1 MSEKGGISV
10 QTQHI
15 FPVIKKWLYSE
26 KDIFL
31 REVVSNA
38 SDAITKI
45 KHLSAIGEAKNVDG
59 DFIIK
64 VIIDKDVGTLTV
76 TDNGIGMSEDE
87 VKKYL
92 NQIALSGALDFVEKY
107 GSGKSDDGIIGHF
120 GLGFYSSFMIAD
132 TVTVR
137 TKSFTDVPAVEWICT
152 SDGEYD
158 MHECDKNERGTE
170 VIMNV
175 SEDEKEYL
183 VKETISAVLDK
194 YCSFMPYPI
203 YLEVKGEPP
212 AEKKEKN
219 ENGEDV
225 VTVIEPKPVN
235 DTEPLWQK
243 NPSQCTEE
251 EYANFY
257 RKVFADYKEPLF
269 HIHINADYPLNF
281 KGILYFP
288 QISHEYQSLE
298 GQIKLFYNRVF
309 VADNIKEVIPDYLL
323 MLKGVLD
330 CPELPLN
337 VSRSYLQNSQYVA
350 KISAHIVKKVC
361 DKLNSLFNTERENY
375 ENFWDDI
382 KTFAEYAC
390 MRDKKFYDKIKDVLL
405 YKTITSEK
413 TEYLTMKEYLAKA
426 GTDKKI
432 YYANDVTQQAL
443 YINMF
448 KAQNIPVITFP
459 HLMDN
464 QFITAIEQYED
475 GLKFSRIDAETDAI
489 KNKSDE
495 SESKNEA
502 FEKLFKIVS
511 GNEKMNVSFSEL
523 KDFSVPAILTVSE
536 ESRRFEE
543 MLKLYRMSHE
553 GEEDTFASRPLD
565 STLVLNTGNNLI
577 KNLLGKDTES
587 EKTKAIAKQIYTLS
601 LIGQRQLSAK
611 ELSEFLSNSFEL
623 LEKLDIE

>member
-38 SDAITKI
+38 SDAITKV
-45 KHLSAIGEAKNVDG
+45 KHLAAIGEAKNIDG
-59 DFIIK
+59 DFVIK
-64 VIIDKDVGTLTV
+64 VIVDKDAGTLTV
-76 TDNGIGMSEDE
+76 TDNGIGMTEDE

-107 GSGKSDDGIIGHF
+107 DTGRSEDGIIGHF
-120 GLGFYSSFMIAD
+120 GLGFYSSFMVSD
-132 TVTVR
+132 TVTVK
-137 TKSFTDVPAVEWICT
+137 TKSFTDAPAVEWVCT
-152 SDGEYD
+152 SDGEYE
-158 MHECDKNERGTE
+158 MNPCDKSDRGTE
-170 VIMNV
+170 VIMSV
-175 SEDEKEYL
+175 TEEEKEYL
-183 VKETISAVLDK
+183 SREKIAPILDK
-194 YCSFMPYPI
+194 YCAFMPYPI
-203 YLEVKGEPP
+203 YLEVVGEAPQ
-212 AEKKEKN
+212 EKREKN
-219 ENGEDV
+219 EAGEEI
-225 VTVIEPKPVN
+225 VTVVEPKPIN

-243 NPSQCTEE
+243 NPSQCTAE
-251 EYANFY
+251 EYNDFY
-257 RKVFADYKEPLF
+257 RKVFMDYKEPLF

-288 QISHEYQSLE
+288 RISHEYQNLE
-298 GQIKLFYNRVF
+298 GQVKLFYNRVF

-337 VSRSYLQNSQYVA
+337 VSRSYLQNSQYVS

-361 DKLNSLFNTERENY
+361 DKLNGLFNTDRENY
-375 ENFWDDI
+375 EKFWDDI
-382 KTFAEYAC
+382 KTFVEYAC
-390 MRDKKFYDKIKDVLL
+390 MRDKKFYDKVKDVIL

-413 TEYLTMKEYLAKA
+413 TEYFTIKEYLEKA
-426 GTDKKI
+426 GTDKKV
-432 YYANDVTQQAL
+432 YYASDVTQQAL

-448 KAQNIPVITFP
+448 KAQNVPVIIFN

-464 QFITAIEQYED
+464 QFITAIEQYES
-475 GLKFSRIDAETDAI
+475 GMKFSRIDAETDAI
-489 KNKSDE
+489 KNDTE
-495 SESKNEA
+495 DAEYED
-502 FEKLFKIVS
+502 FEKLFKTVS
-511 GNEKMNVSFSEL
+511 ENERMNVSFSEL
-523 KDFSVPAILTVSE
+523 KDSSVPAILTVSE

-543 MLKLYRMSHE
+543 MLKLYRMAHE

-565 STLVLNTGNNLI
+565 STLVLNTSNSLI
-577 KNLLGKDTES
+577 KKLLGKNAES
-587 EKTKAIAKQIYTLS
+587 ESTKEIAKQIYTLS
-601 LIGQRQLSAK
+601 LIGQRQLTAK
-611 ELSEFLSNSFEL
+611 ELSDFLSNSFSL

>member
-1 MSEKGGISV
+1 
-10 QTQHI
+10 
-15 FPVIKKWLYSE
+15 
-26 KDIFL
+26 
-31 REVVSNA
+31 
-38 SDAITKI
+38 
-45 KHLSAIGEAKNVDG
+45 
-59 DFIIK
+59 
-64 VIIDKDVGTLTV
+64 
-76 TDNGIGMSEDE
+76 
-87 VKKYL
+87 
-92 NQIALSGALDFVEKY
+92 
-107 GSGKSDDGIIGHF
+107 
-120 GLGFYSSFMIAD
+120 
-132 TVTVR
+132 
-137 TKSFTDVPAVEWICT
+137 
-152 SDGEYD
+152 
-158 MHECDKNERGTE
+158 
-170 VIMNV
+170 
-175 SEDEKEYL
+175 
-183 VKETISAVLDK
+183 
-194 YCSFMPYPI
+194 
-203 YLEVKGEPP
+203 
-212 AEKKEKN
+212 
-219 ENGEDV
+219 
-225 VTVIEPKPVN
+225 
-235 DTEPLWQK
+235 
-243 NPSQCTEE
+243 
-251 EYANFY
+251 
-257 RKVFADYKEPLF
+257 
-269 HIHINADYPLNF
+269 
-281 KGILYFP
+281 
-288 QISHEYQSLE
+288 
-298 GQIKLFYNRVF
+298 
-309 VADNIKEVIPDYLL
+309 
-323 MLKGVLD
+323 
-330 CPELPLN
+330 
-337 VSRSYLQNSQYVA
+337 
-350 KISAHIVKKVC
+350 
-361 DKLNSLFNTERENY
+361 
-375 ENFWDDI
+375 
-382 KTFAEYAC
+382 